1 MTCRGCNK
9 DMRENKVLGI
19 VFSNM
24 HDNALGELTENRTT
38 GSVPFGGRYRLID
51 FTLSNMVNSDIKD
64 IGIIT
69 KSNYQSLMDH
79 VGAGRP
85 WDLARKRGGLVI
97 LPPFASYQGA
107 GIYRGR
113 LEALSG
119 ALNYIRH
126 NDAKYVLIS
135 DSDIISNIDLRGM
148 ISEHIKS
155 GAQMTLLYKNCTVQA
170 DIMKDLT
177 TMTVDEET
185 GDVRDI
191 ISHAHAKGQQNLY
204 MNVLI
209 IEKMLLERI
218 VNEAVSHDQYSMVR
232 HCIQP
237 SIGRMTVKGYA
248 FEGYVNKIENMRSY
262 FSANMDLLRPEVREE
277 LFPKNRPV
285 FTKVRDQVPVKY
297 GLSSKVGNSLI
308 ADGCV
313 VNGTV
318 YNSVIFRG
326 AKIGKGAVV
335 KNCIIMQNTYIGDN
349 AHLEYVVTD
358 KDVLIKDSRTLVG
371 YETYPIFIGK
381 GYSI

>member
-1 MTCRGCNK
+1 
-9 DMRENKVLGI
+9 MRQNKVMGI
-19 VFSNM
+19 IFSNM
-24 HDNALGELTENRTT
+24 HDTALGELTENRTT

-97 LPPFASYQGA
+97 LPPFASYVGA
-107 GIYRGR
+107 GNYRGR
-113 LEALSG
+113 LEALGG

-126 NDAKYVLIS
+126 NDAKYVLVS
-135 DSDIISNIDLRGM
+135 DSDIIANIDLRDM
-148 ISEHIKS
+148 IAQHIKT
-155 GAQMTLLYKNCTVQA
+155 GAQMTLLYTPKNVTPEPKR
-170 DIMKDLT
+170 DYT

-185 GDVRDI
+185 GDVTDI
-191 ISHAHAKGQQNLY
+191 AGHVQPKGQQNLY
-204 MNVLI
+204 MNAVLI
-209 IEKMLLERI
+209 EKILLERM
-218 VNEAVSHDQYSMVR
+218 VNDAMSHDQYSMVR
-232 HCIQP
+232 HAIQP
-237 SIGRMTVKGYA
+237 SIGRMTIKGYA
-248 FEGYVNKIENMRSY
+248 VQGYVAKIANMRSY
-262 FSANMDLLRPEVREE
+262 FAANMDLLKPEVRAE
-277 LFPKNRPV
+277 LFPKDRPV

-313 VNGTV
+313 VNGSV
-318 YNSVIFRG
+318 YNSIIFRG

-335 KNCIIMQNTYIGDN
+335 KNCIIMQNTYVGDN

-358 KDVLIKDSRTLVG
+358 KDVLIRDSRTLVG
-371 YETYPIFIGK
+371 YETYPIFLAK
-381 GYSI
+381 GNSI

>member
-1 MTCRGCNK
+1 
-9 DMRENKVLGI
+9 MRENKVMGI
-19 VFSNM
+19 IFSNM

-51 FTLSNMVNSDIKD
+51 FILSNMVNSDIQD

-97 LPPFASYQGA
+97 LPPFAYQGA

-119 ALNYIRH
+119 ALNFIRH
-126 NDAKYVLIS
+126 NNAKYVLIS
-135 DSDIISNIDLRGM
+135 DSDIIANIDLRGM
-148 ISEHIKS
+148 INDHIKS
-155 GAQMTLLYKNCTVQA
+155 GAQMTLLYKPCTIRP

-177 TMTVDEET
+177 TMTVDEDT

-191 ISHAHAKGQQNLY
+191 MGHVQAKGQQNLY
-204 MNVLI
+204 MNVMLI
-209 IEKMLLERI
+209 DKLLLERMVKDAI
-218 VNEAVSHDQYSMVR
+218 SHDQYSMVR

-237 SIGRMTVKGYA
+237 SIGRMTIKGYA
-248 FEGYVNKIENMRSY
+248 FEGYATKIENMRSY
-262 FSANMDLLRPEVREE
+262 FTANMDLLQPEVRDV
-277 LFPKNRPV
+277 LFPKDRPV

-313 VNGTV
+313 VNGSV

-349 AHLEYVVTD
+349 AHLEYVVAD

-371 YETYPIFIGK
+371 YETYPIFIAK
-381 GYSI
+381 GNSI